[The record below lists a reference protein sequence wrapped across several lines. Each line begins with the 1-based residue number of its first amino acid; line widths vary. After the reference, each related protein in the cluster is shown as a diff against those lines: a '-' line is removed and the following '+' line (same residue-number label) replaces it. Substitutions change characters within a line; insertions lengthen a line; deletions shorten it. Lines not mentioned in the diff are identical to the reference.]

1 MYRYILRRL
10 FYAIPVLLGIL
21 LVIFVLVRLIPG
33 EPCKAMLGEKA
44 TEETCERFNAEHGL
58 DKPIYEQFVIY
69 LERVARLDLGNSIR
83 MARPVTLVLVERL
96 PTTIELTGLALALAI
111 VVGISMGVVSAMRH
125 NTAVDVTTMIG
136 ANIGVSMPVFW
147 LGLMLQYVFAKLL
160 KNTFLWLPPSGR
172 LTAGLRAVPFY
183 EHFGWQVAA
192 DSARF
197 KVMEFFA
204 NLYIFNS
211 IVTFN
216 WEVLLDTLKHLIL
229 PAVALSTIPMAIIAR
244 MTRSSLLE
252 VMGEDYIRTARGKG
266 VRELWVVMRHGLRNA
281 LLPVVT
287 IIGLQLGALLAGA
300 VLTETIFG
308 LSGVGRALFDAI
320 LARDYPIIQAFTL
333 VIATSYVLINLLVDV
348 SYTFLDPRVR
358 LD

>member
-1 MYRYILRRL
+1 MYRFILRRL

-44 TEETCERFNAEHGL
+44 TAETCARFNAEHGL
-58 DKPIYEQFVIY
+58 DKPIHEQFLIY
-69 LERVARLDLGNSIR
+69 LERVLRLDLGSSIR

-96 PTTIELTGLALALAI
+96 PTTIELTSLALILAI
-111 VVGISMGVVSAMRH
+111 VVGIAMGVISAMRH
-125 NTAVDVTTMIG
+125 NTGVDVITMIG

-147 LGLMLQYVFAKLL
+147 LGLMLQFVFAKLL
-160 KNTFLWLPPSGR
+160 RDTFLWLPPSGR

-183 EHFGWQVAA
+183 EHFGWDVVA
-192 DSARF
+192 DTARF
-197 KVMEFFA
+197 KFMEFFA

-216 WEVLLDTLKHLIL
+216 WELLLDTLKHLVL

-266 VRELWVVMRHGLRNA
+266 VRELWVVMRHGLSNA

-308 LSGVGRALFDAI
+308 LSGVGRALYDAI
-320 LARDYPIIQAFTL
+320 LARDFPIIQAFTL
-333 VIATSYVLINLLVDV
+333 VIAASYVLINLLVDI

>member
-10 FYAIPVLLGIL
+10 LYAIPVLLGIL

-44 TEETCERFNAEHGL
+44 TPETCARFNAEHGL
-58 DKPIYEQFVIY
+58 DKPIHEQFFIY
-69 LERVARLDLGNSIR
+69 LERVVRLDLGSSIR

-96 PTTIELTGLALALAI
+96 PTTIELTVLALGLAI
-111 VVGISMGVVSAMRH
+111 VVGIALGVISAMRH
-125 NTAVDVTTMIG
+125 NTGVDVTTMIA
-136 ANIGVSMPVFW
+136 ANVGVSMPVFW

-160 KNTFLWLPPSGR
+160 KNSFLWLPPSGR

-183 EHFGWQVAA
+183 EHFGWEVAA
-192 DSARF
+192 ESARF
-197 KVMEFFA
+197 KIMEFFA
-204 NLYIFNS
+204 NMYIFNS
-211 IVTFN
+211 IITFN
-216 WEVLLDTLKHLIL
+216 WEVLVDTLKHLVL

-252 VMGEDYIRTARGKG
+252 VMGEDYIRTARSKG

-287 IIGLQLGALLAGA
+287 IIGLQLGALLSGA

-308 LSGVGRALFDAI
+308 LSGVGRALYDAI
-320 LARDYPIIQAFTL
+320 LARDFPIIQGFTL
-333 VIATSYVLINLLVDV
+333 VIATSYVLINLWVDL